1 MDFEYDTFIDYL
13 RKEDKAGCVAYVREA
28 LDKSDIAI
36 PVLYEQFFLP
46 AVNGFECPLLDRQKC
61 IWMQQVQTSIIR
73 TLIECS
79 YPYVVAQSR
88 KTKSPLTVAV
98 LCPEGEYDEI
108 SARMMS
114 DYFTLLG
121 NKSLFIGADTKQDDF
136 ASVVK
141 YIEPDILVVSV
152 SNPYHIVSA
161 KNAISRVLTS
171 YKHPVDIY
179 VSGAA
184 FASNEDIILS
194 MGAKGY
200 IRDFAGVQKIVWGEK
215 SI

>member
-1 MDFEYDTFIDYL
+1 MDFKYDTFIDFL
-13 RKEDKAGCVAYVREA
+13 RKEDKAGCVAYVRDA
-28 LDKSDIAI
+28 LDKSEIAI
-36 PVLYEQFFLP
+36 PALYEQFFLP
-46 AVNGFECPLLDRQKC
+46 AVNGFECPFLDRQKC

-79 YPYVVAQSR
+79 YPYVLAQSR
-88 KTKSPLTVAV
+88 KDDNPKMAAV

-171 YKHPVDIY
+171 YRHPVDIY

-184 FASNEDIILS
+184 FENNEDIILS

-200 IRDFAGVQKIVWGEK
+200 IRNFADVQKIVSGGK